1 MTLFIIQNPCLV
13 TCLTF
18 SLGLDA
24 NLVRKG
30 LLGGPGTKEEVL
42 VVVCFT
48 CLTFS
53 LGLDA
58 NLVRKGLLGGP
69 GTGGGVGGGM
79 LHLSYL
85 FVQT

>member
-1 MTLFIIQNPCLV
+1 M
-13 TCLTF
+13 
-18 SLGLDA
+18 
-24 NLVRKG
+24 
-30 LLGGPGTKEEVL
+30 EEVL

-69 GTGGGVGGGM
+69 GNGGGVGGGM

-85 FVQT
+85 FAWT